1 MTVQMEHVSQLVLAS
16 SALYGAAVG
25 ASLGAVY
32 DLFRALRIAAG
43 LTLRRC
49 FAYRGRTLPTWGRR
63 LSAALL
69 FISDVLFSLIASAA
83 LSVTVFHLLSGHI
96 RWFILLG
103 TGLGFLLYRRTVGRL
118 TARIMPRIIR
128 AVGRFVLAAA
138 RLTLLPLLRLL
149 RLLFRLLS
157 CPPAALLRRLDIAPR
172 AQVCHACRALRS
184 RCCAVFGADGKRR
197 RKRSG
202 TAALLIAYLFRITD
216 ISSPAA
222 VCFRGCFAFCRAPHS
237 RQCTAFSLFHDAIHR
252 QRCAFSKK
260 ISLCGRFMPQNVI
273 QW

>member
-43 LTLRRC
+43 LTLR
-49 FAYRGRTLPTWGRR
+49 RTLPTWGRR

-128 AVGRFVLAAA
+128 AAGRFVLAAA

-157 CPPAALLRRLDIAPR
+157 CPPAALLRRLDSRRERRFAMR
-172 AQVCHACRALRS
+172 AARSAL
-184 RCCAVFGADGKRR
+184 GAAQYSERTGSAGE
-197 RKRSG
+197 SG
-202 TAALLIAYLFRITD
+202 RE
-216 ISSPAA
+216 
-222 VCFRGCFAFCRAPHS
+222 
-237 RQCTAFSLFHDAIHR
+237 R
-252 QRCAFSKK
+252 QRS
-260 ISLCGRFMPQNVI
+260 
-273 QW
+273 

>member
-32 DLFRALRIAAG
+32 DVFRALRIAAG

-49 FAYRGRTLPTWGRR
+49 FAYRGRTLPKWGRR

-157 CPPAALLRRLDIAPR
+157 CPPAALLRRLD
-172 AQVCHACRALRS
+172 S
-184 RCCAVFGADGKRR
+184 RRERR

-202 TAALLIAYLFRITD
+202 TAALLIA
-216 ISSPAA
+216 
-222 VCFRGCFAFCRAPHS
+222 
-237 RQCTAFSLFHDAIHR
+237 
-252 QRCAFSKK
+252 
-260 ISLCGRFMPQNVI
+260 
-273 QW
+273 

>member
-138 RLTLLPLLRLL
+138 RLTLLPLLRLRVMAL
-149 RLLFRLLS
+149 IFRKKNTWLS
-157 CPPAALLRRLDIAPR
+157 
-172 AQVCHACRALRS
+172 V
-184 RCCAVFGADGKRR
+184 
-197 RKRSG
+197 
-202 TAALLIAYLFRITD
+202 
-216 ISSPAA
+216 
-222 VCFRGCFAFCRAPHS
+222 
-237 RQCTAFSLFHDAIHR
+237 
-252 QRCAFSKK
+252 
-260 ISLCGRFMPQNVI
+260 
-273 QW
+273 

>member
-25 ASLGAVY
+25 ASLGTVY

-157 CPPAALLRRLDIAPR
+157 CPPAALLRRLDSRRERRFAMR
-172 AQVCHACRALRS
+172 AARSAL
-184 RCCAVFGADGKRR
+184 GAAQYSERTGSAGE
-197 RKRSG
+197 SG
-202 TAALLIAYLFRITD
+202 RE
-216 ISSPAA
+216 
-222 VCFRGCFAFCRAPHS
+222 
-237 RQCTAFSLFHDAIHR
+237 R
-252 QRCAFSKK
+252 QRS
-260 ISLCGRFMPQNVI
+260 
-273 QW
+273 